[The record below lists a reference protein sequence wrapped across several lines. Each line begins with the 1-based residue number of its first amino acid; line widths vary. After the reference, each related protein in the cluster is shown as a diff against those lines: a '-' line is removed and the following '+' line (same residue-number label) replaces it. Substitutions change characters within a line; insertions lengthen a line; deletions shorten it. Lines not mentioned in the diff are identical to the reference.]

1 MTKNQ
6 LLIDLLDEIKFK
18 DKLNQQQIAER
29 LQVSSQHLSDV
40 KNGRFP
46 LTDELRGRFYE
57 TFTYLR
63 KNAEEQSDVTPL
75 RPAKIEPFTETKS
88 GNKIMKREDGKLLM
102 QVPLLPVRALGSPAD
117 EFAALI
123 NDEDVE
129 KMLFIVDTVH
139 HGRYVAFKVEG
150 DSMDDGTRDSFESGD
165 IVLVREL
172 ARDKWLPRL
181 HFRDWPYWV
190 IVFGNNVRIKQ
201 IIEQDDAGNITLH
214 SLNPSPEY
222 TDFKLNLDE
231 IFRLFNVIQ
240 KVPRK
245 ITYGV

>member
-1 MTKNQ
+1 
-6 LLIDLLDEIKFK
+6 
-18 DKLNQQQIAER
+18 
-29 LQVSSQHLSDV
+29 
-40 KNGRFP
+40 
-46 LTDELRGRFYE
+46 
-57 TFTYLR
+57 
-63 KNAEEQSDVTPL
+63 
-75 RPAKIEPFTETKS
+75 
-88 GNKIMKREDGKLLM
+88 
-102 QVPLLPVRALGSPAD
+102 
-117 EFAALI
+117 
-123 NDEDVE
+123 
-129 KMLFIVDTVH
+129 MLFIVDTVH
-139 HGRYVAFKVEG
+139 HGMYVAFKVEG

-201 IIEQDDAGNITLH
+201 IIDQDDAGNITLH